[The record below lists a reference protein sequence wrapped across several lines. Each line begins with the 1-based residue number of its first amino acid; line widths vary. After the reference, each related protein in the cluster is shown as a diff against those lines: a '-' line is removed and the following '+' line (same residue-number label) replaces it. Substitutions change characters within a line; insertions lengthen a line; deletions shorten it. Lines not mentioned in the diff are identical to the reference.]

1 MLLLDVV
8 LVKVNIAPSP
18 TVDIPVIVLSTV
30 IVPIPIA
37 ITVVPAATVEFPPVT
52 VTTSPN
58 WIFESIP
65 PPAEVVVTPVIVMSL
80 ASLITPA
87 VVPIPTLL
95 DVDVVTLVDDKNLSS
110 S

>member
-1 MLLLDVV
+1 M
-8 LVKVNIAPSP
+8 KVNIAPSP
-18 TVDIPVIVLSTV
+18 EVDIPVIVLSTV
-30 IVPIPIA
+30 IVPIPIW

-58 WIFESIP
+58 CIFESIP
-65 PPAEVVVTPVIVMSL
+65 PPAEVVVTPVIVISF
-80 ASLITPA
+80 ANSTTPA

>member
-1 MLLLDVV
+1 MV

-18 TVDIPVIVLSTV
+18 EVDIPVIALLTKT
-30 IVPIPIA
+30 VPIPSP

-52 VTTSPN
+52 VTTSPSAM
-58 WIFESIP
+58 FESIP
-65 PPAEVVVTPVIVMSL
+65 LPAVVVVIPVIEISKPVES
-80 ASLITPA
+80 SITPA

-95 DVDVVTLVDDKNLSS
+95 DVYVVTLVDDKNLSS